1 MKEDIYMKETKN
13 EIIIYQPSKTTR
25 LEVRFKNNTVWL
37 NRQQMAELF
46 GRDIKTIGKHIANAL
61 SEELSEEIIKSSLE
75 KEPEIFNN
83 NRSLVNND
91 GLLEVAPK
99 DKTYQTDNVSTVAK
113 FATIQKE
120 GNREIV
126 RYVEYYSLDVI
137 LSVGYRIKSAQGILF
152 RNWANTVLRNYLMRG
167 YAFNQRFNDL
177 EDKIDRRFAKTE
189 ADVTELREKVDFFV
203 QTSLPPVQGVFYDGQ
218 VFDAEVFV
226 AKHILSAKRSIL
238 LIDNYV
244 NITTLE
250 MLAKKEAGVR
260 LEIVTSKRGNELTA
274 SDIEK
279 FNEQYGNLIVIE
291 STRFHDRFLIIDD
304 EDLFL
309 VGASIKDLGKKCF
322 AFTKLDS
329 AEISGLKARI

>member
-1 MKEDIYMKETKN
+1 MKETKN
-13 EIIIYQPSKTTR
+13 EIVVYQLNKSKR
-25 LEVRFKNNTVWL
+25 LEVRFANDSVWL
-37 NRQQMAELF
+37 TQGQMAELF
-46 GRDIKTIGKHIANAL
+46 GCSLDNIGLHLKNVYACGELRKRATT
-61 SEELSEEIIKSSLE
+61 EESSVVR
-75 KEPEIFNN
+75 F
-83 NRSLVNND
+83 
-91 GLLEVAPK
+91 
-99 DKTYQTDNVSTVAK
+99 
-113 FATIQKE
+113 E
-120 GNREIV
+120 GNRNVLRKIIF
-126 RYVEYYSLDVI
+126 YNLDAI
-137 LSVGYRIKSAQGILF
+137 ISVGYRVNSILGVKFRQWATGIL
-152 RNWANTVLRNYLMRG
+152 REYMLRG

-177 EDKIDRRFAKTE
+177 EDKMDRRFAKTE